1 MATKKDYSL
10 KFRGGKAMSLV
21 PLGIFIIFCIAF
33 FVVFQIYEMDALAMG
48 GFVALILGS
57 FLAKNIG
64 TYWDAAV
71 KGMSSEIANTLTLI
85 LFVVGI
91 FSKLMTYGGVA
102 EGFVWI
108 GDKLNLSGSLFS
120 VFTFMVTAILA
131 TATGTSI
138 GTIITGMS
146 ILYPSGLLLG
156 AHPVIL
162 AGAILSG
169 ALFGDSI
176 GPVSDVTIASC
187 ATQEY
192 HTKSGSA
199 DIGGMVSSRVKYSL
213 VSGAI
218 TIVLFFIFGGE
229 GSSAIDESGSALL
242 AQYSNPKGL
251 LMLIPVVLLLIVAII
266 TKNIYLAA
274 TTGIIS
280 GAIVALA
287 FGIFP
292 ASTIISVNDGVLGGF
307 IIEGIRGML
316 GTVAYLYALFAI
328 MGVMQES
335 GMMDS
340 IIESLMN
347 SKLSKTVVGTELLIA
362 AGSCVSGF
370 CLGGANGPACIMFGP
385 IAGKLGQQQRLHPYR
400 RGNLLAGFASAIPVL
415 IPFASLF
422 ISIAIS
428 TINGLRDQYD
438 FVPAVNPAV
447 LPTSM
452 FFCYTYAAVW
462 LFSIFTGW
470 GREYE
475 GPDGKPV
482 RSSADA
488 AEPEVIIASESG
500 Q

>member
-1 MATKKDYSL
+1 MDTKKEYSL
-10 KFRGGKAMSLV
+10 RFRGGKVMSLV
-21 PLGIFIIFCIAF
+21 PLIIFIIFCISF

-57 FLAKNIG
+57 VLAKDIG
-64 TYWDAAV
+64 KYWDAAV

-91 FSKLMTYGGVA
+91 FSKLMTHGGVA
-102 EGFVWI
+102 EGFVWV
-108 GDKLNLSGSLFS
+108 GDKLNLTGAPFS
-120 VFTFMVTAILA
+120 VFTFVVTAILA

-192 HTKSGSA
+192 ATKSGSA
-199 DIGGMVSSRVKYSL
+199 DIGGMVSSRIKYSL
-213 VSGAI
+213 AAGALTIIMFFLLGGGSGA
-218 TIVLFFIFGGE
+218 
-229 GSSAIDESGSALL
+229 ADETGAALL
-242 AQYSNPKGL
+242 AQYSDPKGL
-251 LMLIPVVLLLIVAII
+251 LMLIPVALLLIVAIKS
-266 TKNIYLAA
+266 KNIYLAA
-274 TTGIIS
+274 TTGIVS
-280 GAIVALA
+280 GTIVALI

-292 ASTIISVNDGVLGGF
+292 ANTIMSVEGGVLGGF
-307 IIEGIRGML
+307 IIEGIQNML
-316 GTVAYLYALFAI
+316 GTVAYLYALFGI
-328 MGVMQES
+328 MGIMQES
-335 GMMDS
+335 GMMDG
-340 IIESLMN
+340 IIEGLMK
-347 SKLSKTVVGTELLIA
+347 SKMSKTVVGTELLIA

-385 IAGKLGQQQRLHPYR
+385 IAGKLGQQHHLHPYR
-400 RGNLLAGFASAIPVL
+400 RGNLLAGFASAVPVM

-422 ISIAIS
+422 ISITIS

-447 LPTSM
+447 LPTAM
-452 FFCYTYAAVW
+452 FFCYTFAAVW

-470 GREYE
+470 GRDYE
-475 GPDGKPV
+475 GVDGKPV
-482 RSSADA
+482 RDA
-488 AEPEVIIASESG
+488 AEAAETSVSLISE
-500 Q
+500 